1 MRPLSIS
8 IGFGLFAALCVVG
21 LPGCKPKTS
30 GQVAVAPHRHSHG
43 ISRGLH
49 GGYIIGL
56 DIENYHAELTHDDKT
71 KKVGI
76 YVLGEDAATVAPI
89 EAKAVTVNVSV
100 GDKPFEYALPAV
112 VQPGD
117 PAGKSSYFEIVSEPL
132 LAIVTGRAGSAPN
145 VDVELSI
152 AIDGKPRLGDVDVEH
167 MLEPVVSQAN
177 APEDALTWSKVLKEQ
192 GYDISLGYHG
202 TNLLA
207 GGKVEPAVQITRDGK
222 PVADAKV
229 FNALLETNGKT
240 MLAEEVATVY
250 KPPSSDEPSQYAHG
264 ALKIPPGTRDAVIRF
279 RIILPEDKE
288 ERKYDVPLAVR

>member
-1 MRPLSIS
+1 MRPISIS
-8 IGFGLFAALCVVG
+8 IGFGLFALCLVG
-21 LPGCKPKTS
+21 LPGCSKPKTS
-30 GQVAVAPHRHSHG
+30 GQVAVTPHHHSHG

-71 KKVGI
+71 KKVGV

-89 EAKAVTVNVSV
+89 EAKAVTVNVLI
-100 GDKPFEYALPAV
+100 GDKPFEYTLPAV

-117 PAGKSSYFEIVSEPL
+117 PAGKSSYFELVSEPL

-167 MLEPVVSQAN
+167 MLEPVASQAN
-177 APEDALTWSKVLKEQ
+177 AADDALTWSKVLKEQ

-229 FNALLETNGKT
+229 FNALLEANGKT
-240 MLAEEVATVY
+240 CWPQKSPPCTNRRLAMSRRSMHRAR
-250 KPPSSDEPSQYAHG
+250 S
-264 ALKIPPGTRDAVIRF
+264 RF
-279 RIILPEDKE
+279 RLAHARQCSVTVLFFPRARENVRTICQLP
-288 ERKYDVPLAVR
+288 